1 MVKERGERARLVG
14 MARHDVKHLVI
25 MRHAKADY
33 PPGALDHD
41 RPLMPRGARDAA
53 AAGEWLAQQYTPD
66 MIMVSSALRTR
77 QTVTWV
83 CSELGE
89 KAPTPQLVDELYNAH
104 ETAIIAAINHA
115 PETVRTLLVVAHM
128 PGVLDTVLRLASR
141 DSDVDAMMEVSG
153 GFPTSGIAVLEV
165 PGDWAELDGGDARL
179 VHFEVPRG

>member
-1 MVKERGERARLVG
+1 
-14 MARHDVKHLVI
+14 
-25 MRHAKADY
+25 
-33 PPGALDHD
+33 
-41 RPLMPRGARDAA
+41 
-53 AAGEWLAQQYTPD
+53 

-165 PGDWAELDGGDARL
+165 PGIGQSWMAAMRAWSTSRCRAADIRSGSFQPSSDSYSAMSASYGGHSL
-179 VHFEVPRG
+179 VLI